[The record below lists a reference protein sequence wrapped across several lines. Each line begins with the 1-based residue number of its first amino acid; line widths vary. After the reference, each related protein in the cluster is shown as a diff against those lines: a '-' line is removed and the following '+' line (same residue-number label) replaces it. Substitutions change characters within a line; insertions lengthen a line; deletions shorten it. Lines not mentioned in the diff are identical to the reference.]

1 MVSTNRYTSKY
12 FVILSERYSIR
23 LLTLLA
29 TLPILDT
36 VDLSFYA
43 SYSICQFIC
52 SLYLAGFQE
61 VSRNLI
67 GEQGGNISNFQK
79 KYSIILAIIT
89 FCLIIIYVK
98 FFARDF
104 PILFLLAI
112 SPFLNL
118 AGFKRTLA
126 IESSGK
132 ITNLAVVRVGA
143 VILGVTISYICL
155 SSHSMY
161 LLVTLSL
168 LCDLFI
174 CLSVYVLKYSE
185 ASNIQY
191 IEDPNF
197 LQLSLRNILLGFKPI
212 AERFG
217 IMIIANSIL
226 SGIYSLSFQI
236 ISSYV
241 GILIYSFNSLIQ
253 IQSKFNKIEEKLLDK
268 GYLYLILISIISLP
282 GIHYVGS
289 ILFDARWFA
298 VSDFVAAILASKLIG
313 IQNILTFNNFRKNFS
328 TLKWTIFY
336 CHIPF
341 TSALISAGFYW
352 GKDFALVC
360 IVLSGILETWFY
372 CGGNIFR
379 NRNFLIR
386 VSIIMLGIF
395 SVRMVL

>member
-1 MVSTNRYTSKY
+1 MVSTNQYISKY

-29 TLPILDT
+29 TLPILDS

-67 GEQGGNISNFQK
+67 GEQGGNISRFQK
-79 KYSIILAIIT
+79 RYSIILASIT
-89 FCLIIIYVK
+89 SFLVVIYVN

-112 SPFLNL
+112 SPFLNVV
-118 AGFKRTLA
+118 GFKRTLA

-132 ITNLAVVRVGA
+132 IAKLAIVRVGS
-143 VILGVTISYICL
+143 VILGVTVSYIFL
-155 SSHSMY
+155 NSHSMY

-174 CLSVYVLKYSE
+174 CLSVYFLKYSA

-191 IEDPNF
+191 TEDPNF

-217 IMIIANSIL
+217 ILIFANSIF

-253 IQSKFNKIEEKLLDK
+253 IQSKFNEIEEKLLDR
-268 GYLYLILISIISLP
+268 GFLFLILISIISFP
-282 GIHYVGS
+282 GIHYVGL
-289 ILFDARWFA
+289 IFFDARWVD
-298 VSDFVAAILASKLIG
+298 VSDFVAAILACKLIG

-328 TLKWTIFY
+328 ALKWIIFY

-341 TSALISAGFYW
+341 TSALVSAGFYF
-352 GKDFALVC
+352 GKDLALVC

-372 CGGNIFR
+372 CGGNIFK

-386 VSIIMLGIF
+386 VSVVLLGILT
-395 SVRMVL
+395 VWVVL